1 MQIRTA
7 VEADR
12 STLAALA
19 GRQQRR
25 PERHITYLGVEPEH
39 IAAEMVEEDDDWTA
53 VSAVAEHDG
62 RIRGWLMGSVDAE
75 MGRVWWFGPFI
86 DAQHDGADDRAD
98 DGADGGVDVG
108 AHHVWRGIADALYA
122 HASSLLPDTV
132 DQEELAPDARH
143 VLLADWAL
151 DHGFHRDPGSA
162 ILGLP
167 RAIAAPTVPDAG
179 IVRPATAQDGR
190 LVELH
195 DELFAGTHTTGQRL
209 LAGADAEHIRLVL
222 EVDHTVV
229 GYVAVEVQPDG
240 GGYIDYLGVDPAHR
254 RRGFGLTLVRAGVGA
269 LADRGCER
277 FDLTVREANHG
288 ARKLYAALGFVEER
302 VIHPYRKG
310 FELP

>member
-1 MQIRTA
+1 MQVRSA

-19 GRQQRR
+19 GPQQRR

-53 VSAVAEHDG
+53 VSAVAEHHG
-62 RIRGWLMGSVDAE
+62 RICGWLMGSVDAE
-75 MGRVWWFGPFI
+75 MGRVWWFGPFV
-86 DAQHDGADDRAD
+86 DAEHDGADGEAHVGAD
-98 DGADGGVDVG
+98 DG
-108 AHHVWRGIADALYA
+108 WRGIADALYA
-122 HASSLLPDTV
+122 HASSLLPDSV

-143 VLLADWAL
+143 VLLAGWAL
-151 DHGFHRDPGSA
+151 DHGFHLDPGSA
-162 ILGLP
+162 VLGLE
-167 RAIAAPTVPDAG
+167 RVIAAPAVSDVG

-190 LVELH
+190 FVELH
-195 DELFAGTHTTGQRL
+195 DELFAGTHTTGEGL
-209 LAGADAEHIRLVL
+209 LAGADTDHIRLVL

-269 LADRGCER
+269 LVDRGCER
-277 FDLTVREANHG
+277 FGLTVREANPG
-288 ARKLYAALGFVEER
+288 ARALYAALGFVEER